1 MGRKPNPVIGEYF
14 TRGPKLADSSN
25 RYPHTC
31 KLCGENFP
39 KGRGE
44 VLHKHIT
51 EKCPAIT
58 PEERINAALG
68 FAGLHAGSSAPRSMN
83 LTVNQLDPAAAEVAP
98 EAPENWSALRTLAEA
113 SRQVGENEMGVPSV
127 PGRDP
132 SESAVRQLGIGFE
145 VQEQFTLE
153 NPPVSYDNRPGRERK
168 VNPFIYFKI
177 ENAFDG
183 FHTKGTNKMRNAD
196 LHTESTSNDS
206 TNPLSYLTTEEKM
219 EHLQAATQQ
228 QVNTPLDSS
237 DLSVAAAATARL
249 TDSLMDPQLA
259 TEHTEPHVLSPVM
272 SPTEACKPEPPTN
285 TVAVNNAPGPTIPQ
299 QLQQSQ
305 QQQPQQPQ
313 QPWGEMTYM
322 TTNHN
327 PTVTTHVAPIAP
339 PNRGGTRMPIGNG
352 TQSEHKRKAYNPL
365 RRKEVQAARKKG
377 ACIRCRILRK
387 TCGTNDP
394 CDQCRKIQGPR
405 HWTYPCVRTRLNQE
419 LTLYS
424 AALIVVLAQTRV
436 KHARQ
441 NYQLLSN
448 GTSLVV
454 SLWEDSPSLTLAA
467 LVTPRPQQPVAEES
481 EQTNGDAKPV
491 FQVVMIDQDKED
503 LPARMEEFLKSI
515 LPTLIQ
521 REPSHFMQV
530 VLEAAQK
537 FPQERTTGKN
547 LKLAIELWG
556 LIEILDRERG
566 WYIAEEREGIVS
578 PRGPEDFAGSDDQDI
593 YNLIT
598 FQLSAATERKANNVS
613 NKLISELQRC
623 LENGKAK
630 INFDIYLSILILLH
644 CLEKTTWTFKV
655 WEMDDFRQR
664 WPLDRPPAM
673 YVNQGREIADLLK
686 MLLTLRKSHPKTFRT
701 LDGRLSVIDVGDS
714 DFAMMAEF
722 FEALNLDYD
731 DVVQKLE
738 TCAFSPETS
747 RSLELHFCSQVLLP
761 PKEGDHG
768 HHVAAASSSG
778 HSTPPPPPPGSGP
791 ETGSTS
797 LASPPPPSQQLPPSI
812 S

>member
-1 MGRKPNPVIGEYF
+1 MGRKPNPVVGEYF
-14 TRGPKLADSSN
+14 TRGPKLPDSSN

-68 FAGLHAGSSAPRSMN
+68 FAGLHSGSSAPRSMN
-83 LTVNQLDPAAAEVAP
+83 LPLNQLDVAVAEVAP

-113 SRQVGENEMGVPSV
+113 SRQVGENEMGAPSAL
-127 PGRDP
+127 GRDR

-153 NPPVSYDNRPGRERK
+153 NPPCSYENRPGRERK
-168 VNPFIYFKI
+168 
-177 ENAFDG
+177 
-183 FHTKGTNKMRNAD
+183 
-196 LHTESTSNDS
+196 ESTSNDS
-206 TNPLSYLTTEEKM
+206 TNPLSFLTTEEKM
-219 EHLQAATQQ
+219 EHLQAATQHP
-228 QVNTPLDSS
+228 NEPPLDSS
-237 DLSVAAAATARL
+237 DLTVAAAATARL
-249 TDSLMDPQLA
+249 THSLMNPELA
-259 TEHTEPHVLSPVM
+259 AAEHSEPLQVISPVM
-272 SPTEACKPEPPTN
+272 ETDEVLKADAAVSVEAL
-285 TVAVNNAPGPTIPQ
+285 PGPPLPP

-305 QQQPQQPQ
+305 QPQQQPQ

-322 TTNHN
+322 TTNHI
-327 PTVTTHVAPIAP
+327 PAVATHVAPIVPP

-424 AALIVVLAQTRV
+424 AALIVILAQTRV

-441 NYQLLSN
+441 KYQLLSN

-467 LVTPRPQQPVAEES
+467 LLTPRPQPPPVTEGETE
-481 EQTNGDAKPV
+481 EQTSPDTKTE
-491 FQVVMIDQDKED
+491 FRVVMIDQDKED
-503 LPARMEEFLKSI
+503 LPARMEEFLKLI

-530 VLEAAQK
+530 VLAAAQK
-537 FPQERTTGKN
+537 FPDNKATGKN

-566 WYIAEEREGIVS
+566 WCISEERQGVVVPI
-578 PRGPEDFAGSDDQDI
+578 GPEEFAGNDDQDI

-630 INFDIYLSILILLH
+630 INFDVYLSILILLH

-664 WPLDRPPAM
+664 WPLDRPPTM
-673 YVNQGREIADLLK
+673 YVNQGRDIADLLK

-701 LDGRLSVIDVGDS
+701 LDGRLSVVDLGES
-714 DFAMMAEF
+714 DFDMMAEF
-722 FEALNLDYD
+722 FHALNLEYD
-731 DVVQKLE
+731 DVVRKLE
-738 TCAFSPETS
+738 NCAFSPETS
-747 RSLELHFCSQVLLP
+747 RSLELHFCSHVLLP

-768 HHVAAASSSG
+768 HHHAVTASSSG
-778 HSTPPPPPPGSGP
+778 HSTPPPPHPHAPPHP
-791 ETGSTS
+791 STVPVAS
-797 LASPPPPSQQLPPSI
+797 ASPVPLSDTAMTGASPDPAPTPAESLPTDLP
-812 S
+812 

>member
-68 FAGLHAGSSAPRSMN
+68 FAGLHSGSSAPRSMN

-113 SRQVGENEMGVPSV
+113 SRQVGENEMGAPSV
-127 PGRDP
+127 PGRDL

-168 VNPFIYFKI
+168 
-177 ENAFDG
+177 
-183 FHTKGTNKMRNAD
+183 
-196 LHTESTSNDS
+196 ESTSNDS

-228 QVNTPLDSS
+228 QNNTALDSS

-259 TEHTEPHVLSPVM
+259 TEHPEPQVLSPVM
-272 SPTEACKPEPPTN
+272 SPTEACKPEAPGNSVPVTN
-285 TVAVNNAPGPTIPQ
+285 TPGPAMPQ
-299 QLQQSQ
+299 QLQQPQ
-305 QQQPQQPQ
+305 QQQSQQPQ

-327 PTVTTHVAPIAP
+327 PAVATHVAPIAP

-352 TQSEHKRKAYNPL
+352 TQSEHKRKAYNPV

-491 FQVVMIDQDKED
+491 YQVVMIDQDKED

-566 WYIAEEREGIVS
+566 WYIAEEREGVVS
-578 PRGPEDFAGSDDQDI
+578 PRGPEEFAGSDDQDI

-623 LENGKAK
+623 LENGKAR
-630 INFDIYLSILILLH
+630 INFDVYLSILILLH

-778 HSTPPPPPPGSGP
+778 HSTPPPPPPGPGP
-791 ETGSTS
+791 DNGPTS
-797 LASPPPPSQQLPPSI
+797 LASPPPPSQQLPPSM

>member
-68 FAGLHAGSSAPRSMN
+68 FAGLHSGASAPRSMN
-83 LTVNQLDPAAAEVAP
+83 LTVNQLDPAAVADVAP

-113 SRQVGENEMGVPSV
+113 SRQVGENEMGVPPG
-127 PGRDP
+127 PGREAAD
-132 SESAVRQLGIGFE
+132 SAARQMGMGFE

-153 NPPVSYDNRPGRERK
+153 NPPVSYENRPNRERK
-168 VNPFIYFKI
+168 
-177 ENAFDG
+177 
-183 FHTKGTNKMRNAD
+183 
-196 LHTESTSNDS
+196 ESTSQDS
-206 TNPLSYLTTEEKM
+206 ANPLNYLTTEEKM

-228 QVNTPLDSS
+228 PANGSLDTS

-249 TDSLMDPQLA
+249 THTLMDPQLTA
-259 TEHTEPHVLSPVM
+259 DHHEPQVVSPIM
-272 SPTEACKPEPPTN
+272 SPPEI
-285 TVAVNNAPGPTIPQ
+285 NNAVPEVNST
-299 QLQQSQ
+299 
-305 QQQPQQPQ
+305 PQ

-327 PTVTTHVAPIAP
+327 PTVATHVAPIAP

-352 TQSEHKRKAYNPL
+352 TSSEHKRKAYTPG

-387 TCGTNDP
+387 TCGTHDP

-424 AALIVVLAQTRV
+424 AALLVVLAQNRV
-436 KHARQ
+436 KQARQ
-441 NYQLLSN
+441 SYQLLSN

-454 SLWEDSPSLTLAA
+454 SLWEDSPSLSLAA
-467 LVTPRPQQPVAEES
+467 LVTPRQPQPEPQPVAEDGG
-481 EQTNGDAKPV
+481 EQTNGDAQSPTL

-503 LPARMEEFLKSI
+503 LPARMEEFLKLI

-530 VLEAAQK
+530 VLDSAQK
-537 FPQERTTGKN
+537 FPEEKTTGKA
-547 LKLAIELWG
+547 LKLAIDLWG

-566 WYIAEEREGIVS
+566 WYISEERQGVVV

-598 FQLSAATERKANNVS
+598 FQLSAATERRANNVS

-630 INFDIYLSILILLH
+630 IHFDIYLSILILLH

-664 WPLDRPPAM
+664 WPLDRPPSC
-673 YVNQGREIADLLK
+673 YVNQGHEIADLLK
-686 MLLTLRKSHPKTFRT
+686 MLLTLRKAHPKTFRA
-701 LDGRLSVIDVGDS
+701 LDGRLAVLDIGDP
-714 DFAMMAEF
+714 DFAPVVEF
-722 FEALNLDYD
+722 FNALNLDYD
-731 DVVQKLE
+731 DVVRKLE

-747 RSLELHFCSQVLLP
+747 RSLELHFCSHVLLP
-761 PKEGDHG
+761 PKEGESGAG
-768 HHVAAASSSG
+768 HHIGAPTSSG
-778 HSTPPPPPPGSGP
+778 HTTPPPPPPSI
-791 ETGSTS
+791 
-797 LASPPPPSQQLPPSI
+797 PPSI
-812 S
+812 ASPSVEALTPTLP

>member
-313 QPWGEMTYM
+313 QPW
-322 TTNHN
+322 
-327 PTVTTHVAPIAP
+327 
-339 PNRGGTRMPIGNG
+339 GNG

-778 HSTPPPPPPGSGP
+778 HSTPPLLPQAQALK
-791 ETGSTS
+791 
-797 LASPPPPSQQLPPSI
+797 LALPPWLPLPLPLSSCRPLYHRRAGI
-812 S
+812 SLRIPVELLLGLDSGTGR

>member
-68 FAGLHAGSSAPRSMN
+68 FAGLHSGASAPRSMN
-83 LTVNQLDPAAAEVAP
+83 LTVNQLDATAAAEVAT

-113 SRQVGENEMGVPSV
+113 SRQVGENEMGVPQA
-127 PGRDP
+127 PGREVADP
-132 SESAVRQLGIGFE
+132 TARQMGMGMGMGMGFE

-153 NPPVSYDNRPGRERK
+153 NPPVSYENRPARERK
-168 VNPFIYFKI
+168 
-177 ENAFDG
+177 
-183 FHTKGTNKMRNAD
+183 
-196 LHTESTSNDS
+196 ESASQES
-206 TNPLSYLTTEEKM
+206 ANPLSFLTTEEKM

-228 QVNTPLDSS
+228 PAANSLDSS

-249 TDSLMDPQLA
+249 THTLMDPQLTA
-259 TEHTEPHVLSPVM
+259 EHHEAQIVSPIM
-272 SPTEACKPEPPTN
+272 SPAEVTN
-285 TVAVNNAPGPTIPQ
+285 AIPDLNNATP
-299 QLQQSQ
+299 
-305 QQQPQQPQ
+305 PQ

-327 PTVTTHVAPIAP
+327 PTIATHVATIAP

-352 TQSEHKRKAYNPL
+352 TLSEHKRKAYTPV

-387 TCGTNDP
+387 TCGTHDP

-436 KHARQ
+436 KQARQ
-441 NYQLLSN
+441 SYQLLSN

-454 SLWEDSPSLTLAA
+454 SLWEDSPSLSLAA
-467 LVTPRPQQPVAEES
+467 LVTPRQPQPETVPEGAE
-481 EQTNGDAKPV
+481 QQNGDGQPPEQPHAL

-503 LPARMEEFLKSI
+503 LPARMEEFLKLI

-530 VLEAAQK
+530 VLDSAQK
-537 FPQERTTGKN
+537 FPEDKATGKI
-547 LKLAIELWG
+547 LKLAIDLWG

-566 WYIAEEREGIVS
+566 WYISEEHQGVVV

-598 FQLSAATERKANNVS
+598 FQLSAATERRANNVS

-623 LENGKAK
+623 LENGKAR
-630 INFDIYLSILILLH
+630 IHFDVYLSILILLH

-664 WPLDRPPAM
+664 WPLDRPPSC
-673 YVNQGREIADLLK
+673 YVNQGHEIADLLK
-686 MLLTLRKSHPKTFRT
+686 MLLTLRKAHPKTFRA
-701 LDGRLSVIDVGDS
+701 LDGRLTVLDIGDPDHAPVV
-714 DFAMMAEF
+714 DFF
-722 FEALNLDYD
+722 NALNLDYD
-731 DVVQKLE
+731 DVVRKLE

-747 RSLELHFCSQVLLP
+747 RSLELHFCSHVLLP
-761 PKEGDHG
+761 PKEGESTAG
-768 HHVAAASSSG
+768 HHMGAPTSSG
-778 HSTPPPPPPGSGP
+778 HTTPPPPPTSAPSAVGSP
-791 ETGSTS
+791 TVADTLPTV
-797 LASPPPPSQQLPPSI
+797 LA
-812 S
+812 

>member
-68 FAGLHAGSSAPRSMN
+68 FAGLHSGSSAPRSMN

-113 SRQVGENEMGVPSV
+113 SRQVGENEMGAPSA

-132 SESAVRQLGIGFE
+132 SESAVRQLGLGFE

-153 NPPVSYDNRPGRERK
+153 NPPVSYDSRPGRERK
-168 VNPFIYFKI
+168 
-177 ENAFDG
+177 
-183 FHTKGTNKMRNAD
+183 
-196 LHTESTSNDS
+196 ESTSNDS

-228 QVNTPLDSS
+228 QNNPPLDSS
-237 DLSVAAAATARL
+237 DLSVAVAATARL
-249 TDSLMDPQLA
+249 TDSLMDPQL
-259 TEHTEPHVLSPVM
+259 TEHTEPQVLSPTM
-272 SPTEACKPEPPTN
+272 SPTEACKPELPVNSIPTN
-285 TVAVNNAPGPTIPQ
+285 NSSGPTMPQ
-299 QLQQSQ
+299 QLQQAQ

-327 PTVTTHVAPIAP
+327 PAVATHVAPIAP

-352 TQSEHKRKAYNPL
+352 TQSEHKRKAYNPA

-467 LVTPRPQQPVAEES
+467 LVTPRPQQPVAEET
-481 EQTNGDAKPV
+481 EQANGDAKPV

-503 LPARMEEFLKSI
+503 LPARMEDFLKSI

-537 FPQERTTGKN
+537 FPQERVTGKN

-566 WYIAEEREGIVS
+566 WYIAEEREGVVS

-630 INFDIYLSILILLH
+630 INFDVYLSILILLH

-664 WPLDRPPAM
+664 WPLDRPPAT

-731 DVVQKLE
+731 DVVRKLE

-768 HHVAAASSSG
+768 HHVAAPSSSG
-778 HSTPPPPPPGSGP
+778 HSTPPPPPGPGP
-791 ETGSTS
+791 DIGSTS
-797 LASPPPPSQQLPPSI
+797 LGSPPPPRQLQASI
-812 S
+812 P

>member
-1 MGRKPNPVIGEYF
+1 MGRKPNPVVGEYF
-14 TRGPKLADSSN
+14 TRGPKLPDSSN

-68 FAGLHAGSSAPRSMN
+68 FAGLHSGSSAPRSMN
-83 LTVNQLDPAAAEVAP
+83 LPLNQLDVAVAEVAP

-113 SRQVGENEMGVPSV
+113 SRQVGENEMGAPSAL
-127 PGRDP
+127 GRDR

-153 NPPVSYDNRPGRERK
+153 NPPCSYENRPGRERK
-168 VNPFIYFKI
+168 
-177 ENAFDG
+177 
-183 FHTKGTNKMRNAD
+183 
-196 LHTESTSNDS
+196 ESTSNDS
-206 TNPLSYLTTEEKM
+206 TNPLSFLTTEEKM
-219 EHLQAATQQ
+219 EHLQAATQHP
-228 QVNTPLDSS
+228 NDPPLDSS
-237 DLSVAAAATARL
+237 DLTVAAAATARL
-249 TDSLMDPQLA
+249 THSLMDPEMA
-259 TEHTEPHVLSPVM
+259 TAEHTEPLQAVSPAM
-272 SPTEACKPEPPTN
+272 GPNETLKPD
-285 TVAVNNAPGPTIPQ
+285 AVVSVETIPVPALPQ
-299 QLQQSQ
+299 QLQQPQQPEQ
-305 QQQPQQPQ
+305 QQQPQP
-313 QPWGEMTYM
+313 PWGEMTYM
-322 TTNHN
+322 TTNHI
-327 PTVTTHVAPIAP
+327 PTVATHVAPTLPP

-441 NYQLLSN
+441 KYQLLSN

-467 LVTPRPQQPVAEES
+467 LLTPRPQRPVADGETE
-481 EQTNGDAKPV
+481 EQTTSPDTKPE
-491 FQVVMIDQDKED
+491 FRVVMIDQDKED
-503 LPARMEEFLKSI
+503 LPARMEEFLKLI
-515 LPTLIQ
+515 LPTLIE

-530 VLEAAQK
+530 VLAAAQK
-537 FPQERTTGKN
+537 FPDNKATGKN

-566 WYIAEEREGIVS
+566 WCISEERQGVVVPI
-578 PRGPEDFAGSDDQDI
+578 GPEEFAGNDDQDI

-630 INFDIYLSILILLH
+630 INFDVYLSILILLH

-664 WPLDRPPAM
+664 WPLDRPPTM
-673 YVNQGREIADLLK
+673 YVNQGRDIADLLK

-701 LDGRLSVIDVGDS
+701 LDGRLSVVDLGES
-714 DFAMMAEF
+714 DFDIMAEF
-722 FEALNLDYD
+722 FQALNLEYD
-731 DVVQKLE
+731 DVVRKLE

-747 RSLELHFCSQVLLP
+747 RSLELHFCSHVLLP

-768 HHVAAASSSG
+768 HHHAVTASSSG
-778 HSTPPPPPPGSGP
+778 HSTPPPPHPHAPPHPSAVAVA
-791 ETGSTS
+791 S
-797 LASPPPPSQQLPPSI
+797 ASPVPVPDTPMTGASPTAPTPTESLPTDLP
-812 S
+812 

>member
-68 FAGLHAGSSAPRSMN
+68 FAGLHSGASAPRSMN
-83 LTVNQLDPAAAEVAP
+83 LTVNQLDGAAADIAP

-113 SRQVGENEMGVPSV
+113 SRQVGENEMGVPAA
-127 PGRDP
+127 PGREVAD
-132 SESAVRQLGIGFE
+132 STARQLQIGFE

-153 NPPVSYDNRPGRERK
+153 NPPVSYENRLLRERK
-168 VNPFIYFKI
+168 
-177 ENAFDG
+177 
-183 FHTKGTNKMRNAD
+183 
-196 LHTESTSNDS
+196 ESSSQDS
-206 TNPLSYLTTEEKM
+206 ANPLSYLTTEEKM

-228 QVNTPLDSS
+228 PNNHPLDSS

-249 TDSLMDPQLA
+249 THTLMDPQLTA
-259 TEHTEPHVLSPVM
+259 DHNEPQVM
-272 SPTEACKPEPPTN
+272 SPIMPP
-285 TVAVNNAPGPTIPQ
+285 VDVNNAVSEVNNT
-299 QLQQSQ
+299 
-305 QQQPQQPQ
+305 PQ

-322 TTNHN
+322 ATNHN
-327 PTVTTHVAPIAP
+327 PTTATHVAPIAP
-339 PNRGGTRMPIGNG
+339 PHRGGTRMPIGNG
-352 TQSEHKRKAYNPL
+352 TSSEHKRKAYTPV

-387 TCGTNDP
+387 TCGVHDP

-405 HWTYPCVRTRLNQE
+405 HWTYPCVRTRLSQE

-436 KHARQ
+436 KQARQ
-441 NYQLLSN
+441 TYQLLSN

-454 SLWEDSPSLTLAA
+454 SLWEDSPSLSLAA
-467 LVTPRPQQPVAEES
+467 LVTPRQTQPQTVAEET
-481 EQTNGDAKPV
+481 EQTNGEGQAL

-503 LPARMEEFLKSI
+503 LPARMEEFLKLI

-530 VLEAAQK
+530 VLESAQK
-537 FPQERTTGKN
+537 FPQEKATGKI
-547 LKLAIELWG
+547 LKLAIDLWG

-566 WYIAEEREGIVS
+566 WYISEEREGIVV

-598 FQLSAATERKANNVS
+598 FQLSAATERRANNVS

-623 LENGKAK
+623 LENGKAR
-630 INFDIYLSILILLH
+630 IHFDVYLSILILLH

-664 WPLDRPPAM
+664 WPLDRPPSS
-673 YVNQGREIADLLK
+673 YVNQGHEIADLLK
-686 MLLTLRKSHPKTFRT
+686 MLLTLRKAHPKTFRA
-701 LDGRLSVIDVGDS
+701 LDGRLAVLDVGDT
-714 DFAMMAEF
+714 DFAPVVEF
-722 FEALNLDYD
+722 FSALNLDYD
-731 DVVQKLE
+731 DVVRKLE

-747 RSLELHFCSQVLLP
+747 RSLELHFCSHVLLP
-761 PKEGDHG
+761 PKEGENAAG
-768 HHVAAASSSG
+768 HHIGAPTSSG
-778 HSTPPPPPPGSGP
+778 HTTPPPLAPPSAPSAV
-791 ETGSTS
+791 
-797 LASPPPPSQQLPPSI
+797 ASPPSSEALPQALP
-812 S
+812 

>member
-68 FAGLHAGSSAPRSMN
+68 FAGLHSGSSAPRSMN
-83 LTVNQLDPAAAEVAP
+83 LTVNQPDAAAAEATP

-113 SRQVGENEMGVPSV
+113 SRQVGENEMGAPSV
-127 PGRDP
+127 SGRDA
-132 SESAVRQLGIGFE
+132 SESVVRQLGIGFE

-153 NPPVSYDNRPGRERK
+153 NPPVSYDNRPGRELK
-168 VNPFIYFKI
+168 
-177 ENAFDG
+177 
-183 FHTKGTNKMRNAD
+183 
-196 LHTESTSNDS
+196 ESTSNDS

-228 QVNTPLDSS
+228 QNQLPLDSS
-237 DLSVAAAATARL
+237 DLSVAVAATARL
-249 TDSLMDPQLA
+249 TNSLMDPQL
-259 TEHTEPHVLSPVM
+259 TTEPTEPQVLSPVM
-272 SPTEACKPEPPTN
+272 SPTESCKPEPP
-285 TVAVNNAPGPTIPQ
+285 VNNNSSPALPQ
-299 QLQQSQ
+299 QPQQQQQ
-305 QQQPQQPQ
+305 QQQPQPPQ

-327 PTVTTHVAPIAP
+327 PTVATHVAPIAP

-352 TQSEHKRKAYNPL
+352 TQSEHKRKAYNPA

-448 GTSLVV
+448 GTSLIV

-467 LVTPRPQQPVAEES
+467 LVTPRPQQPVAEDS
-481 EQTNGDAKPV
+481 EQANADIKPV

-503 LPARMEEFLKSI
+503 LPARMEDFLKSI

-537 FPQERTTGKN
+537 FPQEKMTGKN

-566 WYIAEEREGIVS
+566 WYIAEERDGVVS
-578 PRGPEDFAGSDDQDI
+578 PRGPEEFAGSDDQDI

-623 LENGKAK
+623 LENGKAR
-630 INFDIYLSILILLH
+630 INFDVYLSILILLH

-686 MLLTLRKSHPKTFRT
+686 MLLTLRKAHPKTFRT
-701 LDGRLSVIDVGDS
+701 LEGRLSVIDVGDS
-714 DFAMMAEF
+714 DFVVMAEF
-722 FEALNLDYD
+722 FESLNLDYD

-761 PKEGDHG
+761 PKEGDHS

-778 HSTPPPPPPGSGP
+778 HSTPPPPPPPPPGP
-791 ETGSTS
+791 SPDAGPTP
-797 LASPPPPSQQLPPSI
+797 LASPPTSSQPLLPPSLP
-812 S
+812 

>member
-1 MGRKPNPVIGEYF
+1 
-14 TRGPKLADSSN
+14 
-25 RYPHTC
+25 
-31 KLCGENFP
+31 
-39 KGRGE
+39 
-44 VLHKHIT
+44 
-51 EKCPAIT
+51 
-58 PEERINAALG
+58 
-68 FAGLHAGSSAPRSMN
+68 MN
-83 LTVNQLDPAAAEVAP
+83 LPLNQLDVAVAEVAP

-113 SRQVGENEMGVPSV
+113 SRQVGENEMGAPSAL
-127 PGRDP
+127 GRDR

-153 NPPVSYDNRPGRERK
+153 NPPCSYENRPGRERK
-168 VNPFIYFKI
+168 
-177 ENAFDG
+177 
-183 FHTKGTNKMRNAD
+183 
-196 LHTESTSNDS
+196 ESTSNDS
-206 TNPLSYLTTEEKM
+206 TNPLSFLTTEEKM
-219 EHLQAATQQ
+219 EHLQAATQHP
-228 QVNTPLDSS
+228 NDPPLDSS
-237 DLSVAAAATARL
+237 DLTVAAAATARL
-249 TDSLMDPQLA
+249 THSLMDPEMA
-259 TEHTEPHVLSPVM
+259 TAEHTEPLQAVSPAM
-272 SPTEACKPEPPTN
+272 GPNETLKPD
-285 TVAVNNAPGPTIPQ
+285 AVVSVETIPVPALPQ
-299 QLQQSQ
+299 QLQQPQQPEQ
-305 QQQPQQPQ
+305 QQQPQP
-313 QPWGEMTYM
+313 PWGEMTYM
-322 TTNHN
+322 TTNHI
-327 PTVTTHVAPIAP
+327 PTVATHVAPTLPP

-441 NYQLLSN
+441 KYQLLSN

-467 LVTPRPQQPVAEES
+467 LLTPRPQRPVADGETE
-481 EQTNGDAKPV
+481 EQTTSPDTKPE
-491 FQVVMIDQDKED
+491 FRVVMIDQDKED
-503 LPARMEEFLKSI
+503 LPARMEEFLKLI
-515 LPTLIQ
+515 LPTLIE

-530 VLEAAQK
+530 VLAAAQK
-537 FPQERTTGKN
+537 FPDNKATGKN

-566 WYIAEEREGIVS
+566 WCISEERQGVVVPI
-578 PRGPEDFAGSDDQDI
+578 GPEEFAGNDDQDI

-630 INFDIYLSILILLH
+630 INFDVYLSILILLH

-664 WPLDRPPAM
+664 WPLDRPPTM
-673 YVNQGREIADLLK
+673 YVNQGRDIADLLK

-701 LDGRLSVIDVGDS
+701 LDGRLSVVDLGES
-714 DFAMMAEF
+714 DFDIMAEF
-722 FEALNLDYD
+722 FQALNLEYD
-731 DVVQKLE
+731 DVVRKLE

-747 RSLELHFCSQVLLP
+747 RSLELHFCSHVLLP

-768 HHVAAASSSG
+768 HHHAVTASSSG
-778 HSTPPPPPPGSGP
+778 HSTPPPPHPHAPPHPSAVAVA
-791 ETGSTS
+791 S
-797 LASPPPPSQQLPPSI
+797 ASPVPVPDTPMTGASPTAPTPTESLPTDLP
-812 S
+812 

>member
-68 FAGLHAGSSAPRSMN
+68 FAGLHTNSSAPRSMN
-83 LTVNQLDPAAAEVAP
+83 LTVNHLDAAAAATDVAP

-113 SRQVGENEMGVPSV
+113 SRQVGENEMGAP
-127 PGRDP
+127 PGRENTD
-132 SESAVRQLGIGFE
+132 SVARQLGMGFE

-153 NPPVSYDNRPGRERK
+153 NPPVSYESRPVRERK
-168 VNPFIYFKI
+168 
-177 ENAFDG
+177 
-183 FHTKGTNKMRNAD
+183 
-196 LHTESTSNDS
+196 ESTSQDS
-206 TNPLSYLTTEEKM
+206 TNPLSFLTTEEKM
-219 EHLQAATQQ
+219 EHLQAATHQQ
-228 QVNTPLDSS
+228 NNPLESS

-249 TDSLMDPQLA
+249 SHSLMDPQLGNEQQ
-259 TEHTEPHVLSPVM
+259 TETQIVSPVM
-272 SPTEACKPEPPTN
+272 APVEVQKAEQSI
-285 TVAVNNAPGPTIPQ
+285 NNAP
-299 QLQQSQ
+299 
-305 QQQPQQPQ
+305 PQ

-327 PTVTTHVAPIAP
+327 PAAVPAHVAPIAP

-352 TQSEHKRKAYNPL
+352 TQSEHKRKAYNSV

-405 HWTYPCVRTRLNQE
+405 HWTYPCVRTRLSQE

-441 NYQLLSN
+441 AYQLLSN

-454 SLWEDSPSLTLAA
+454 SLWEDSPSLSLAA
-467 LVTPRPQQPVAEES
+467 LVTNRQPVTEMTEET
-481 EQTNGDAKPV
+481 EKTEGDAKPV

-503 LPARMEEFLKSI
+503 LPLRMEEFLRQI

-521 REPSHFMQV
+521 RESSHFMQV
-530 VLEAAQK
+530 VLAATQK
-537 FPQERTTGKN
+537 FPQDYATGKV

-556 LIEILDRERG
+556 LIEILDRERS
-566 WYIAEEREGIVS
+566 WRISEEREGIVV

-598 FQLSAATERKANNVS
+598 FQLSAAAERKANSVS

-630 INFDIYLSILILLH
+630 IHFDVYLSILILLH

-664 WPLDRPPAM
+664 WPLDQPPTS
-673 YVNQGREIADLLK
+673 YVDQGLQIADLLK
-686 MLLTLRKSHPKTFRT
+686 MLLTLRKAHPKTFRSV
-701 LDGRLSVIDVGDS
+701 DGRLAVADIGEPDY
-714 DFAMMAEF
+714 AAMAEF
-722 FEALNLDYD
+722 FIALNLEYD
-731 DVVQKLE
+731 DVVRKFQ
-738 TCAFSPETS
+738 TCAFSPESS
-747 RSLELHFCSQVLLP
+747 RSLELHFCSHVLLP
-761 PKEGDHG
+761 PKEGNDSHQI
-768 HHVAAASSSG
+768 HAPSSSG
-778 HSTPPPPPPGSGP
+778 HSTPPSPPPHPA
-791 ETGSTS
+791 TS
-797 LASPPPPSQQLPPSI
+797 LTSPTAALTSPPAATTLASPSAAGIPSPAPVPEPLPSEIP
-812 S
+812 

>member
-68 FAGLHAGSSAPRSMN
+68 FAGLHSGSSAPRSMN

-113 SRQVGENEMGVPSV
+113 SRQVGENEMGAPSA

-132 SESAVRQLGIGFE
+132 SESAVRQLGISFE

-168 VNPFIYFKI
+168 
-177 ENAFDG
+177 
-183 FHTKGTNKMRNAD
+183 
-196 LHTESTSNDS
+196 ESTSNDS
-206 TNPLSYLTTEEKM
+206 TNPLSHLTTEEKM

-228 QVNTPLDSS
+228 QNNPPMDSS
-237 DLSVAAAATARL
+237 DLSVAVAATARL
-249 TDSLMDPQLA
+249 TDSLMDPQLT
-259 TEHTEPHVLSPVM
+259 TEHTEPQVLSPAM
-272 SPTEACKPEPPTN
+272 SPTEACKPELPVNSIPTS
-285 TVAVNNAPGPTIPQ
+285 NASGSAMPQ
-299 QLQQSQ
+299 PLQQSQ

-327 PTVTTHVAPIAP
+327 PTVATHVAPIAP

-352 TQSEHKRKAYNPL
+352 TQSEHKRKAYNPA

-467 LVTPRPQQPVAEES
+467 LVTPRPQQPVAEEP

-537 FPQERTTGKN
+537 FPQERVTGKN

-556 LIEILDRERG
+556 LVEILDRERS

-630 INFDIYLSILILLH
+630 INFDVYLSILILLH

-768 HHVAAASSSG
+768 HHVVAASSSG
-778 HSTPPPPPPGSGP
+778 HSTPPPPPGPGPDIGP
-791 ETGSTS
+791 TS
-797 LASPPPPSQQLPPSI
+797 LGSPPPRQLQPSI

>member
-68 FAGLHAGSSAPRSMN
+68 FAGLHSGSSAPRSMN

-113 SRQVGENEMGVPSV
+113 SRQVGENEMGAPSA

-153 NPPVSYDNRPGRERK
+153 NPPVSYDSRPGRERK
-168 VNPFIYFKI
+168 
-177 ENAFDG
+177 
-183 FHTKGTNKMRNAD
+183 
-196 LHTESTSNDS
+196 ESTSNDS

-228 QVNTPLDSS
+228 QNNPPLDSS
-237 DLSVAAAATARL
+237 DLSVAVAATARL
-249 TDSLMDPQLA
+249 TDSLMDPQLT
-259 TEHTEPHVLSPVM
+259 TEHAEPQVLSPAM
-272 SPTEACKPEPPTN
+272 SPTETCKPELPVNSIST
-285 TVAVNNAPGPTIPQ
+285 NNASGPVMPQ
-299 QLQQSQ
+299 PIQKAQ
-305 QQQPQQPQ
+305 QQQHQQPQ

-327 PTVTTHVAPIAP
+327 PAVATHVAPIVP

-352 TQSEHKRKAYNPL
+352 TQSEHKRKAYNPA

-467 LVTPRPQQPVAEES
+467 LVTPRPQQTVAEEA

-537 FPQERTTGKN
+537 FPQDRVTGKN

-566 WYIAEEREGIVS
+566 WYIAEEREGVVS

-630 INFDIYLSILILLH
+630 INFDVYLSILILLH

-768 HHVAAASSSG
+768 HHIAAASSSG
-778 HSTPPPPPPGSGP
+778 HNTPPPPSGP
-791 ETGSTS
+791 GPDICPTS
-797 LASPPPPSQQLPPSI
+797 LASPPHPPPTRQLQPSI

>member
-51 EKCPAIT
+51 EKCPAIS

-68 FAGLHAGSSAPRSMN
+68 FAGLHSGASAPRSMN
-83 LTVNQLDPAAAEVAP
+83 LTVNQLDVAAAVEAGP

-113 SRQVGENEMGVPSV
+113 SRQVGENEMGAPSV
-127 PGRDP
+127 SGRDAAD
-132 SESAVRQLGIGFE
+132 SAPRQLGMGFE

-153 NPPVSYDNRPGRERK
+153 NPPVSYESRPAREAK
-168 VNPFIYFKI
+168 
-177 ENAFDG
+177 
-183 FHTKGTNKMRNAD
+183 
-196 LHTESTSNDS
+196 ESTSHDN
-206 TNPLSYLTTEEKM
+206 NPLSYLTTEEKIQ
-219 EHLQAATQQ
+219 HLQAATQQ
-228 QVNTPLDSS
+228 QGNSSLDSS

-249 TDSLMDPQLA
+249 THTLMDPQL
-259 TEHTEPHVLSPVM
+259 TSDHNEPPQVVSPVM
-272 SPTEACKPEPPTN
+272 PTADVGNPVPE
-285 TVAVNNAPGPTIPQ
+285 VASALP
-299 QLQQSQ
+299 
-305 QQQPQQPQ
+305 

-322 TTNHN
+322 ATTHN
-327 PTVTTHVAPIAP
+327 PTVATHATPIAP

-352 TQSEHKRKAYNPL
+352 TSSEHKRKAYTPV

-387 TCGTNDP
+387 TCGTHDP

-436 KHARQ
+436 KQAKQ
-441 NYQLLSN
+441 SYQLLSN

-454 SLWEDSPSLTLAA
+454 SLWEDSPSLNLAA
-467 LVTPRPQQPVAEES
+467 LVTARQPTTEGAG
-481 EQTNGDAKPV
+481 QANGDGQPH

-503 LPARMEEFLKSI
+503 LPARMEEFLKLI

-530 VLEAAQK
+530 VLDAAQK
-537 FPQERTTGKN
+537 FPAEKATSKS
-547 LKLAIELWG
+547 LKLAIDLWG

-566 WYIAEEREGIVS
+566 WFISEERQGTVL
-578 PRGPEDFAGSDDQDI
+578 PRGPEDFAGSDDQDV
-593 YNLIT
+593 YNLIA
-598 FQLSAATERKANNVS
+598 FQLSAATERRANNVS

-630 INFDIYLSILILLH
+630 IHFDIYLSILILLH

-664 WPLDRPPAM
+664 WPLDSPPSS
-673 YVNQGREIADLLK
+673 YVNQGTEIANLLK
-686 MLLTLRKSHPKTFRT
+686 MLLTLRKAHPKTFRA
-701 LDGRLSVIDVGDS
+701 LDGRLAVLDIGDP
-714 DFAMMAEF
+714 DHAPTVEF
-722 FEALNLDYD
+722 FNALNLEYD
-731 DVVQKLE
+731 DVVRKLD
-738 TCAFSPETS
+738 TCAFSPDTS
-747 RSLELHFCSQVLLP
+747 RSLELHFCSHVLLP
-761 PKEGDHG
+761 PKEGESGVG
-768 HHVAAASSSG
+768 HHIPAPSSSG
-778 HSTPPPPPPGSGP
+778 QTTPPPPPPGPASI
-791 ETGSTS
+791 TS
-797 LASPPPPSQQLPPSI
+797 PAPDTLPPTMS
-812 S
+812 

>member
-1 MGRKPNPVIGEYF
+1 MGRKPNPVVGEYF
-14 TRGPKLADSSN
+14 TRGPKLPDSSN

-68 FAGLHAGSSAPRSMN
+68 FAGLHSGSSAPRSMN
-83 LTVNQLDPAAAEVAP
+83 LPLNQLDVAVAEVAP

-113 SRQVGENEMGVPSV
+113 SRQVGENEMGAPSAL
-127 PGRDP
+127 GRDR
-132 SESAVRQLGIGFE
+132 SESAARQLGIGFE

-153 NPPVSYDNRPGRERK
+153 NPPCSYENRPGRERK
-168 VNPFIYFKI
+168 
-177 ENAFDG
+177 
-183 FHTKGTNKMRNAD
+183 
-196 LHTESTSNDS
+196 ESTSNDS
-206 TNPLSYLTTEEKM
+206 TNPLSFLTTEEKM
-219 EHLQAATQQ
+219 EHLQAATQHP
-228 QVNTPLDSS
+228 NDPPLDSS
-237 DLSVAAAATARL
+237 DLTVAAAATARL
-249 TDSLMDPQLA
+249 THSLMDPQLA
-259 TEHTEPHVLSPVM
+259 AAEHNDLPQVVSPVM
-272 SPTEACKPEPPTN
+272 ETDEALKADVIVPVETLS
-285 TVAVNNAPGPTIPQ
+285 GPTLP
-299 QLQQSQ
+299 QQSQ
-305 QQQPQQPQ
+305 QQPQ

-322 TTNHN
+322 TTNHI
-327 PTVTTHVAPIAP
+327 PTVTTHVAPIVPP

-441 NYQLLSN
+441 KYQLLSN

-467 LVTPRPQQPVAEES
+467 LLTPRPQPPVTEGETE
-481 EQTNGDAKPV
+481 EQTSGDVKSD
-491 FQVVMIDQDKED
+491 FRVVMIDQDKED
-503 LPARMEEFLKSI
+503 LPARMEEFLKLI

-537 FPQERTTGKN
+537 FPDNKTTGKN

-566 WYIAEEREGIVS
+566 WCISEERQGVVVPI
-578 PRGPEDFAGSDDQDI
+578 GPEEFAGTDDQDI

-630 INFDIYLSILILLH
+630 INFDVYLSILILLH

-664 WPLDRPPAM
+664 WPLDRPPTM
-673 YVNQGREIADLLK
+673 YVNQGRDIADLLK
-686 MLLTLRKSHPKTFRT
+686 MLLTLRKSHPKTFRA
-701 LDGRLSVIDVGDS
+701 LDGRLSVVDLGES
-714 DFAMMAEF
+714 DFDMMAEF
-722 FEALNLDYD
+722 FQALNLEYD
-731 DVVQKLE
+731 DVVRKLE
-738 TCAFSPETS
+738 NCAFSPETS
-747 RSLELHFCSQVLLP
+747 RSLELHFCSHVLLP

-768 HHVAAASSSG
+768 HHHAVTASSSG
-778 HSTPPPPPPGSGP
+778 HSTPPPPHPHAPHHPSTAVDSP
-791 ETGSTS
+791 VPDATMTG
-797 LASPPPPSQQLPPSI
+797 ASPDPTPTDSMPPDLP
-812 S
+812 

>member
-68 FAGLHAGSSAPRSMN
+68 FAGLHSGASAPRSMN
-83 LTVNQLDPAAAEVAP
+83 LTVNQLDAAAAAEVAT

-113 SRQVGENEMGVPSV
+113 SRQVGENEMGVPQA
-127 PGRDP
+127 PGREVADP
-132 SESAVRQLGIGFE
+132 AARQMGMGMGMGFE

-153 NPPVSYDNRPGRERK
+153 NPPVSYENRPARERK
-168 VNPFIYFKI
+168 
-177 ENAFDG
+177 
-183 FHTKGTNKMRNAD
+183 
-196 LHTESTSNDS
+196 ESASQES
-206 TNPLSYLTTEEKM
+206 ANPLSFLTTEEKM

-228 QVNTPLDSS
+228 PAANPLDSS

-249 TDSLMDPQLA
+249 THTLMDPQLTA
-259 TEHTEPHVLSPVM
+259 EHHEAQIVSPIM
-272 SPTEACKPEPPTN
+272 SPAEVTN
-285 TVAVNNAPGPTIPQ
+285 TIPDLNNATP
-299 QLQQSQ
+299 
-305 QQQPQQPQ
+305 PQ

-327 PTVTTHVAPIAP
+327 PTIATHVATIAP

-352 TQSEHKRKAYNPL
+352 TS
-365 RRKEVQAARKKG
+365 
-377 ACIRCRILRK
+377 
-387 TCGTNDP
+387 T
-394 CDQCRKIQGPR
+394 
-405 HWTYPCVRTRLNQE
+405 
-419 LTLYS
+419 
-424 AALIVVLAQTRV
+424 ALIVVLAQTRV
-436 KHARQ
+436 KQARQ
-441 NYQLLSN
+441 SYQLLSN

-454 SLWEDSPSLTLAA
+454 SLWEDSPSLSLAA
-467 LVTPRPQQPVAEES
+467 LVTPRQPQPETVPEGAE
-481 EQTNGDAKPV
+481 QQNGDGQPPEQPRTL

-503 LPARMEEFLKSI
+503 LPARMEEFLKLI

-530 VLEAAQK
+530 VLDSAQK
-537 FPQERTTGKN
+537 FPEDKATGKI
-547 LKLAIELWG
+547 LKLAIDLWG

-566 WYIAEEREGIVS
+566 WYISEEHQGVVV

-598 FQLSAATERKANNVS
+598 FQLSAATERRANNVS

-623 LENGKAK
+623 LENGKAR
-630 INFDIYLSILILLH
+630 IHFDVYLSILILLH

-664 WPLDRPPAM
+664 WPLDRPPSC
-673 YVNQGREIADLLK
+673 YVNQGHEIADLLK
-686 MLLTLRKSHPKTFRT
+686 MLLTLRKAHPKTFRA
-701 LDGRLSVIDVGDS
+701 LDGRLTVLDIGDP
-714 DFAMMAEF
+714 DHAPVVEF
-722 FEALNLDYD
+722 FNALNLDYD
-731 DVVQKLE
+731 DVVRKLE

-747 RSLELHFCSQVLLP
+747 RSLELHFCSHVLLP
-761 PKEGDHG
+761 PKEGESAAG
-768 HHVAAASSSG
+768 HHMGAPTSSG
-778 HSTPPPPPPGSGP
+778 HTTPPPPPTSAPSAVGSP
-791 ETGSTS
+791 TVTDTLPTV
-797 LASPPPPSQQLPPSI
+797 LA
-812 S
+812 

>member
-68 FAGLHAGSSAPRSMN
+68 FAGLHSGSSAPRSMN
-83 LTVNQLDPAAAEVAP
+83 LTVNQLDPAAAETAP

-113 SRQVGENEMGVPSV
+113 SRQVGENEMGAPSA

-153 NPPVSYDNRPGRERK
+153 NPPVSYDSRPGRERK
-168 VNPFIYFKI
+168 
-177 ENAFDG
+177 
-183 FHTKGTNKMRNAD
+183 
-196 LHTESTSNDS
+196 ESASNDS

-228 QVNTPLDSS
+228 QNNTPLDSS
-237 DLSVAAAATARL
+237 DLSVAVAATARL
-249 TDSLMDPQLA
+249 TDSLMDPQL
-259 TEHTEPHVLSPVM
+259 TEHTEPQVLSPTM
-272 SPTEACKPEPPTN
+272 SPTEACKPELP
-285 TVAVNNAPGPTIPQ
+285 VNSIPINNSSGPTMPQ
-299 QLQQSQ
+299 QLQQAQ

-313 QPWGEMTYM
+313 PPWGEMTYM

-327 PTVTTHVAPIAP
+327 PAVATHVAPIAP

-352 TQSEHKRKAYNPL
+352 TQSEHKRKAYNPA

-467 LVTPRPQQPVAEES
+467 LVTPRPQQPVAEET
-481 EQTNGDAKPV
+481 EQANEDAKAV

-503 LPARMEEFLKSI
+503 LPARMEDFLKSI

-537 FPQERTTGKN
+537 FPQERVTGKN

-630 INFDIYLSILILLH
+630 INFDVYLSILILLH

-731 DVVQKLE
+731 DVVRKLE

-778 HSTPPPPPPGSGP
+778 HSTPPPPPGTGHDI
-791 ETGSTS
+791 GSTS
-797 LASPPPPSQQLPPSI
+797 LGSSPPPRQLQASI
-812 S
+812 P

>member
-68 FAGLHAGSSAPRSMN
+68 FAGLHSGSSAPRSMN
-83 LTVNQLDPAAAEVAP
+83 LTVNQLDPATAEVAH

-113 SRQVGENEMGVPSV
+113 SRQVGENEMGAPSV

-132 SESAVRQLGIGFE
+132 SDSAVRQLGIGFE

-168 VNPFIYFKI
+168 
-177 ENAFDG
+177 
-183 FHTKGTNKMRNAD
+183 
-196 LHTESTSNDS
+196 ESTSNDS

-228 QVNTPLDSS
+228 QNNPSLDSS

-259 TEHTEPHVLSPVM
+259 TEHTEPQVLSPVM

-285 TVAVNNAPGPTIPQ
+285 TVAANNAPGPTIPQ
-299 QLQQSQ
+299 QLQQPQ
-305 QQQPQQPQ
+305 QQQPQ

-352 TQSEHKRKAYNPL
+352 TQSEHKRKAYNPV

-481 EQTNGDAKPV
+481 EQTNGDAKSV

-566 WYIAEEREGIVS
+566 WYIAEEREGVVS
-578 PRGPEDFAGSDDQDI
+578 PRGPEEFAGSDDQDI

-630 INFDIYLSILILLH
+630 INFDVYLSILILLH

-791 ETGSTS
+791 ETGPTS
-797 LASPPPPSQQLPPSI
+797 LASPPPSSQQLPPSI
-812 S
+812 P

>member
-68 FAGLHAGSSAPRSMN
+68 FAGLHSGSSAPRSMN

-113 SRQVGENEMGVPSV
+113 SRQVGENEMGAPSA

-153 NPPVSYDNRPGRERK
+153 NPPVSYENRPGRERK
-168 VNPFIYFKI
+168 
-177 ENAFDG
+177 
-183 FHTKGTNKMRNAD
+183 
-196 LHTESTSNDS
+196 ESTSNDS
-206 TNPLSYLTTEEKM
+206 ANPLSYLTTEEKM

-228 QVNTPLDSS
+228 QNNPPIDSS
-237 DLSVAAAATARL
+237 DLSVAVAATARL
-249 TDSLMDPQLA
+249 TDSLMDPQLT
-259 TEHTEPHVLSPVM
+259 TEHTEPQVLSPAM
-272 SPTEACKPEPPTN
+272 SPTEACKPELPVNSIPTS
-285 TVAVNNAPGPTIPQ
+285 NASGSAMPQ
-299 QLQQSQ
+299 PLQQAQ

-327 PTVTTHVAPIAP
+327 PTFATHVAPIAP

-352 TQSEHKRKAYNPL
+352 TQSEHKRKAYNPA

-467 LVTPRPQQPVAEES
+467 LVTPRPQQPVTEET

-537 FPQERTTGKN
+537 FPQERVTGKN

-556 LIEILDRERG
+556 LIEILDRERS

-630 INFDIYLSILILLH
+630 INFDVYLSILILLH

-701 LDGRLSVIDVGDS
+701 LDGRLRVIDVGDS

-778 HSTPPPPPPGSGP
+778 HSTPPPPPGPGPDIGP
-791 ETGSTS
+791 TS
-797 LASPPPPSQQLPPSI
+797 LGSPPPRQLQPSI